1 VLLELQG
8 APRGEVTFD
17 TPWYFAIPDPIPDLL
32 NREPRDAVPYYRDH
46 RMTAGGSTGIRQSRC
61 LRTRVVAPDIQVIFR
76 RRRAKASLPLELLAA
91 SIELREPAEVTGTNS
106 LGRAR
111 LYLLSQ
117 RRLAVF

>member
-1 VLLELQG
+1 MNSRRFIQS
-8 APRGEVTFD
+8 PRGRAAGVARRAT
-17 TPWYFAIPDPIPDLL
+17 WRGHLRHSMVLRDP
-32 NREPRDAVPYYRDH
+32 
-46 RMTAGGSTGIRQSRC
+46 
-61 LRTRVVAPDIQVIFR
+61 
-76 RRRAKASLPLELLAA
+76 RRAKASLPLELLAA